1 MEAKEKAKEL
11 IEKYHLTQDFEWT
24 KNEELLNISSDIN
37 KNTEVEDYWLK
48 LAKQCALIAVNEIS
62 KAVESDWSFM
72 ERKQNFWQEV
82 KIEIEKL

>member
-1 MEAKEKAKEL
+1 MEAKEKAIEL
-11 IEKYHLTQDFEWT
+11 VEKFTPLVEYWDFCN
-24 KNEELLNISSDIN
+24 NELRINEDI
-37 KNTEVEDYWLK
+37 LK
-48 LAKQCALIAVNEIS
+48 DAKQCALIAVDEIS

>member
-11 IEKYHLTQDFEWT
+11 VEKII
-24 KNEELLNISSDIN
+24 KNGYVIN
-37 KNTEVEDYWLK
+37 RFN
-48 LAKQCALIAVNEIS
+48 AKQCALIAVNEIS

-72 ERKQNFWQEV
+72 ERKQIFWQEV